1 MGESKL
7 HANLRP
13 REGSAPS
20 APTLFGGQRRVCCAC
35 ASCGHGE
42 ASMRGAA
49 WHHATH
55 SASQGTVC
63 VSLCLG
69 QRGRCTHLVTKPRG
83 DRVRPCHDPTFFFSR
98 GEDGSLERCV
108 SFPKLLNSWRKTVH
122 IRSHLMLPVTPG
134 PWRTREVNLPKTPKV
149 AQPGRGPGR
158 LGSGGGVPPPH
169 SSDFPIEPPG
179 VTCVSDERRRGHRP
193 PGPQGVTGHGA

>member
-1 MGESKL
+1 MRIFDRARGRHPQPPHCSGV
-7 HANLRP
+7 N
-13 REGSAPS
+13 G
-20 APTLFGGQRRVCCAC
+20 AC
-35 ASCGHGE
+35 AARVLPVVTGKHPCE
-42 ASMRGAA
+42 ERRGTTPRTL
-49 WHHATH
+49 HPG
-55 SASQGTVC
+55 GTVC

-108 SFPKLLNSWRKTVH
+108 SFPKSLNSWRKTVH

-169 SSDFPIEPPG
+169 SLDFPIEPPG

>member
-1 MGESKL
+1 MIGCVIGKASGQREAARRRVLGGSKL

-55 SASQGTVC
+55 SASWGDGLRFSVSGTEGALYTPRHKASRRPSKT
-63 VSLCLG
+63 VSRSYFFFFQRRGRKFREMCKFPKVTQLVAENRSHTVSSNAPCNPRSVEN
-69 QRGRCTHLVTKPRG
+69 QRGQL
-83 DRVRPCHDPTFFFSR
+83 
-98 GEDGSLERCV
+98 
-108 SFPKLLNSWRKTVH
+108 
-122 IRSHLMLPVTPG
+122 
-134 PWRTREVNLPKTPKV
+134 
-149 AQPGRGPGR
+149 A
-158 LGSGGGVPPPH
+158 
-169 SSDFPIEPPG
+169 
-179 VTCVSDERRRGHRP
+179 
-193 PGPQGVTGHGA
+193 

>member
-1 MGESKL
+1 ML
-7 HANLRP
+7 
-13 REGSAPS
+13 
-20 APTLFGGQRRVCCAC
+20 RVCFLW
-35 ASCGHGE
+35 S
-42 ASMRGAA
+42 RGSI
-49 WHHATH
+49 HARSGVAPRH
-55 SASQGTVC
+55 ALCVPGDGLRFSVSGTEGALYTPRHKALRRPSKT
-63 VSLCLG
+63 VS
-69 QRGRCTHLVTKPRG
+69 RSYF
-83 DRVRPCHDPTFFFSR
+83 FFFSR

>member
-1 MGESKL
+1 MIGCVIGKASGQREAARRRVLGESKL

-55 SASQGTVC
+55 SASRGTVC

-69 QRGRCTHLVTKPRG
+69 QRGCCTHLVTKPRG
-83 DRVRPCHDPTFFFSR
+83 DQVRPCHDPTFFFFQRR
-98 GEDGSLERCV
+98 GRKFREMCK
-108 SFPKLLNSWRKTVH
+108 FPKVTQLVAENHSHTVSSNAPRNP
-122 IRSHLMLPVTPG
+122 RSV
-134 PWRTREVNLPKTPKV
+134 EN
-149 AQPGRGPGR
+149 QRGQ
-158 LGSGGGVPPPH
+158 L
-169 SSDFPIEPPG
+169 
-179 VTCVSDERRRGHRP
+179 
-193 PGPQGVTGHGA
+193 A